1 MSNLFRRH
9 RVALLLSVVIS
20 LVYGSHHFFIYK
32 ILKERG
38 LEYTPVTVAGNF
50 DEGMYYALRVKRA
63 FDGDIA
69 VGEVSLKEY
78 NNPTF
83 LPVLNPLIMASFG
96 HIFGGLENGFIASD
110 FILPP
115 LIFLAIYFLAFEILG
130 GKMSAILFAS
140 IFMFFPKFGL
150 FPSSGAFPF
159 SYSARE
165 LYFSRFEYPTV
176 TFF

>member
-1 MSNLFRRH
+1 MKTIVKKH
-9 RVALLLSVVIS
+9 KIALLLAVAIS
-20 LVYGSHHFFIYK
+20 LVYGSHHVFIYK
-32 ILKERG
+32 ILKEKN

-63 FDGDIA
+63 YDGDIA

-78 NNPTF
+78 KDPTF
-83 LPVLNPLIMASFG
+83 LPVLNPVIMASFG
-96 HIFGGLENGFIASD
+96 HIFGGLENGFVASD

-165 LYFSRFEYPTV
+165 LYFSRFE
-176 TFF
+176 